1 MSPQLHWHEGLFL
14 LPHHLQ
20 HLQHGLTEEI
30 AEVRRLSLPKAY
42 GVWEATVSHDELSN
56 YRLRFDTLKAVMP
69 SGLVVSAFQNADL
82 PDLDLKPLFA
92 TGETSFLISL
102 AVPLWQS
109 KRANA
114 FEIGAHVD
122 PRVKLMYAPR
132 ETTLFDENTGENPKP
147 VFMRRLNAR
156 LIIDREDRSDIEVI
170 PLIRILRVAGENLG
184 TPRIDVEFVPP
195 SLFLESSSLLHKK
208 VRDLVNQIEASCK
221 ELSVILTR
229 GGFTLETIR
238 GVQFE
243 QLLRFRTM
251 RRAVAR
257 LTALLDLGKVSP
269 FAWHLELRGLYAE
282 LTALHPERSDYESAY
297 YDHDDLARTFND
309 IDVRIR
315 ALLKSAAGAS
325 FLRLDFTTEDT
336 HLAAVLTEEHLTRP
350 IEYYL
355 AIKSKLDPREII
367 RLVEDPD
374 QFKFMPRSLANRAVR
389 GMVLKEERVAPL
401 QLPAQPGLTYF
412 KCIRPDSARIWQQ
425 IQMEKSVIIRWP
437 NMAAS
442 DLQVT
447 LYMTVAS

>member
-20 HLQHGLTEEI
+20 HLQHGLTDEI
-30 AEVRRLSLPKAY
+30 AEVRRLSLPKAH
-42 GVWEATVSHDELSN
+42 GVWEAEVSQDELAN
-56 YRLRFDTLKAVMP
+56 YRLRFEKLKVVMP
-69 SGLVVSAFQNADL
+69 SGLVVAAFENADL

-122 PRVKLMYAPR
+122 PRIKVMYAPR
-132 ETTLFDENTGENPKP
+132 EMSLFDENTGENPKP
-147 VFMRRLNAR
+147 VYMRRLNTR
-156 LIIDREDRSDIEVI
+156 LITEREDRSDIEVI

-184 TPRIDVEFVPP
+184 TPRIDFDFVPP
-195 SLFLESSSLLHKK
+195 SLFLESSPLLHKK
-208 VRDLVNQIEASCK
+208 VRDLVNQIEANSK
-221 ELSVILTR
+221 ELAVVLTR
-229 GGFTLETIR
+229 GGFSLETIR

-243 QLLRFRTM
+243 QLLRLRTM
-251 RRAVAR
+251 RRALSRMAAYLEIGR
-257 LTALLDLGKVSP
+257 VSL
-269 FAWHLELRGLYAE
+269 FTWHLELRGLYAE
-282 LTALHPERSDYESAY
+282 LTALHPERADYSSAY

-315 ALLKSAAGAS
+315 NLLKSAAGAS
-325 FLRLDFTTEDT
+325 FLRLEFATEDT
-336 HLAAVLTEEHLTRP
+336 HLSAVLNEEHLTQP

-355 AIKSKLDPREII
+355 AIKSKQDPREII

-401 QLPAQPGLTYF
+401 QLPAQAGLTYF
-412 KCIRPDSARIWQQ
+412 KCIRTDSARIWQQ
-425 IQMEKSVIIRWP
+425 IQAEKSVIIRWP

-442 DLQVT
+442 DLKVT
-447 LYMTVAS
+447 LYMTIAG